1 MLSIG
6 AFNALLKTL
15 EEPPE
20 YVIFILATTEPQKI
34 PATIISRCQR
44 FDFKSISPKSMKEC
58 LKNIIEK
65 EKITITDDALDEI
78 IVNSKGGMRDAIS
91 LLDQAYA
98 FCDEKITLNDIESL
112 SGNIT
117 LKELISLFLDIIE
130 KNYDNISNKIN
141 TFYSSGKDISLICEK
156 MVNFI
161 RNGILYKKNIVKNVL
176 DDDKNIYDRLSEQN
190 MYIIVDFLSDTL
202 TKLQKYYQ
210 KNITFEVQLIKLI
223 DILNTNALRETKEEN
238 KNNVPRETSSKKNKS
253 NVPRETLDNKNFE
266 NISKIKEIR
275 INNILLEATKND
287 INFINEL
294 WQNINDYLINDKYKI
309 SAGILENSKP
319 VAASK
324 TGIIITLPL
333 DSLVNRVEKIY
344 DNSKDLL
351 KEILNNNY
359 KLVYISSDYWSKIRP
374 IYAKKV
380 KNKELQYIDEKQAL
394 DELKSKQNNN
404 LLNEFGELI
413 EMEEF

>member
-1 MLSIG
+1 M
-6 AFNALLKTL
+6 
-15 EEPPE
+15 
-20 YVIFILATTEPQKI
+20 
-34 PATIISRCQR
+34 
-44 FDFKSISPKSMKEC
+44 
-58 LKNIIEK
+58 
-65 EKITITDDALDEI
+65 
-78 IVNSKGGMRDAIS
+78 
-91 LLDQAYA
+91 
-98 FCDEKITLNDIESL
+98 
-112 SGNIT
+112 
-117 LKELISLFLDIIE
+117 
-130 KNYDNISNKIN
+130 
-141 TFYSSGKDISLICEK
+141 
-156 MVNFI
+156 
-161 RNGILYKKNIVKNVL
+161 
-176 DDDKNIYDRLSEQN
+176 
-190 MYIIVDFLSDTL
+190 
-202 TKLQKYYQ
+202 
-210 KNITFEVQLIKLI
+210 
-223 DILNTNALRETKEEN
+223 
-238 KNNVPRETSSKKNKS
+238 
-253 NVPRETLDNKNFE
+253 DNKNFE

-380 KNKELQYIDEKQAL
+380 KNKALQYIDEKQAL